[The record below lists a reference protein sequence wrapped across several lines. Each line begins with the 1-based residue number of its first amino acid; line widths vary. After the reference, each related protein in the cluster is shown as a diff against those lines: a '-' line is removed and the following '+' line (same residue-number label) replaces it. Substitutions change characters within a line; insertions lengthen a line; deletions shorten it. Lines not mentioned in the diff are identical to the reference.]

1 MWFHI
6 NSASG
11 IPIYLQLVQQ
21 VEQAVASGLLTAGQQ
36 LPSVRDLALQLTI
49 NPNTVARA
57 YRELERSGVVLTTRG
72 RGTFVADAA
81 ARALAAGRRETV
93 EAFVRRVAAESRR
106 LGVEPEALAE
116 LLKDRSGGGK
126 NE

>member
-1 MWFHI
+1 LWFHI